1 MQRHVWAL
9 QAIAQLW
16 AYADSWARIDLPAY
30 KRNALRCK
38 TMALINMDRLYT
50 NHKGI

>member
-1 MQRHVWAL
+1 MKRFVWTPK
-9 QAIAQLW
+9 AIAQLW
-16 AYADSWARIDLPAY
+16 HYADSWAQLDHPDY

-38 TMALINMDRLYT
+38 TMALINMDRLVT